1 VSTSGTCGYLFCC
14 EAAVSPAPFDFSG
27 LGIRGLD
34 TQTEFC
40 SGHLDLLG
48 RRVAKSASVGVWEGA
63 DRVERQAKRRLLFFQ
78 RKLWNSPARAEPEAL
93 TIALMEV
100 RRAIGPSV
108 RRDALAG
115 AWAGLQ
121 LAIEESRR
129 RRWNA
134 HQTAEW
140 VEIVAFYNGLCAHCE
155 EQVWALVYDGLPVCN
170 SCRLAAVP
178 RRKHRLLEIQ
188 ENRQSRRV
196 AVA

>member
-1 VSTSGTCGYLFCC
+1 MTTSGATCGYLFCGG
-14 EAAVSPAPFDFSG
+14 AAVSPAPFDFSS
-27 LGIRGLD
+27 LSIRGLNA
-34 TQTEFC
+34 QTPFC
-40 SGHLDLLG
+40 SGHLDLLS
-48 RRVAKSASVGVWEGA
+48 RRVAKAHVGVAGA
-63 DRVERQAKRRLLFFQ
+63 DPVDRQAKRRLQFFQ
-78 RKLWNSPARAEPEAL
+78 RKLWNSPARAVPEAL
-93 TIALMEV
+93 TVALTEV
-100 RRAIGPSV
+100 VRAIGPGVS
-108 RRDALAG
+108 RSALAG

-134 HQTAEW
+134 RQTAEW
-140 VEIVAFYNGLCAHCE
+140 VEVVAFYKGLCAHCE

-188 ENRQSRRV
+188 ENRQSRRI